1 MAFTETFGGTTIY
14 PSDVSYRAISLSANQ
29 ELSWPLEVATSGNV
43 VAQIMDVTPSASG
56 FTITM
61 PPANEASPGETALFF
76 NAGSFNFTVADN
88 AGNTIVTITPGLAY
102 QVYLTTNT
110 TVAGTWRTTQFGA
123 GTSSATAGSLVGAG
137 IKAINTTLNQS
148 MAVTSLSVN
157 YTAGA
162 ADRSAA
168 FLWTGGAGTIT
179 LPAASTVGNDWFF
192 HIRNGGTGAIS
203 LATTGGELINGTA
216 TVDFN
221 PGDSAIIV
229 CDGTGYFTIG
239 FGQAPEFLFDYVS
252 IDLTSQS
259 SPYTLAGSNL
269 NRIAYQFSGTLTTN
283 MEIIVPATIQQYW
296 VGNFTT
302 GGSYTVT
309 VKTSAGTGVIVPRDA
324 RAILYCNGTDVVT
337 ADTGGISIPILVS
350 QGGTGATNASQ
361 ARTNLGATSIGN
373 ALFIAA
379 DEATARN
386 AIIAAK
392 SGANSDITSLSGLTT
407 PLSVA
412 QGGTGVATFTANGLV
427 YGAGTSS
434 LSVTA
439 AGTTGQVLVGN
450 TGSAPSWATL
460 SGIGVTTFSA
470 GTTGLT
476 PSSATSGAIT
486 LAGTL
491 IVANG
496 GTGAT
501 TLTGYVK
508 GSGTSALTASA
519 TIPATDISGGA
530 ALTKTDDTNVT
541 LTLGGTPASALLA
554 ATSLTLGWSGQLSVA
569 RGGTGAS
576 TLTANGVLY
585 GSGTSAIA
593 ATAVGATGEVLVGN
607 TGAAPSWATL
617 TGIGVT
623 SFSGG
628 TTGLT
633 PNTATTGAITLAGTL
648 GVANGGT
655 GVTTSTGTG
664 SVVLSNSPTFVTPTL
679 GAASATSI
687 ANGLGAAGTPSY
699 TFTGDLNTGMWSPAA
714 DTIAFS
720 ANGTERMRLSTAG
733 NLGVNVTPSVWSG
746 FTAVEMSTYGAVA
759 SSSGTMDVI
768 NNAFNNG
775 SWVYK
780 NTNFASLFRQ
790 EAGAF
795 KFFTAPSGTAATAVS
810 FTERMRLT
818 EAGDVGIGTSSPA
831 NKLDVAGVIRSVSAT
846 FGNSDVIAET
856 TASTGTGYSRFILK
870 TTDREWRL
878 INDASTSGSPFLL
891 YDATAAAT
899 RLLVDSSGNVGIG
912 TTGPSSY
919 GKLAVIG
926 NIATSTDG
934 GTVLTMRAN
943 AGATTV
949 AAYNATG
956 SFLSFN
962 TNASGSGEVER
973 MRITSAG
980 DVGIG
985 TTSYGGKLTII
996 PAANPTTASASTN
1009 QIALGEASNNTAY
1022 RMNIGYIFT
1031 GGYASSIQSIA
1042 GGVPAYLLLNADGG
1056 SVGIGT
1062 YTPTLAKLQVVSAG
1076 AGAAEVVASN
1086 TVGVERI
1093 HLISRNTAGNSYIQS
1108 QNSTCLVGTYDNYSM
1123 QFLTNNT
1130 ERMRIDTSGN
1140 VGIGTSSPS
1149 TILHV
1154 NAGAAA
1160 DTNVRLQAGAAGN
1173 HAKHTYSNSSNTVI
1187 WTSGYQSSTGNFGIN
1202 AGDSFNATGITIN
1215 TSGNVGIGT
1224 TTPDVFARGYSG
1236 RILGISSAGQ
1246 SAIELN
1252 SATGNGAY
1260 FDFGV
1265 NGTRTA
1271 SIYSDASSTD
1281 FSALGARIL
1290 SLGTS
1295 GAAALVLNTNN
1306 TEKMR
1311 ITSAGDVGIGTSSPQ
1326 ALLTISS
1333 GSGTKAVWATTRSFT
1348 VNRNFE
1354 IAVDQY
1360 NEGQFTITPSTTIG
1374 GSTYTT
1380 PVMAI
1385 NASSGAA
1392 PGFVGIGTTA
1402 PSALLDVVGGDL
1414 RVQRTYSSSNTPLS
1428 VLNSAVTSKRQT
1440 YDTAILQ
1447 ADDAPTLRITE
1458 VNSTTSAVIGE
1469 VTLSAGD
1476 GGVQVIGSTG
1486 PQVFATGRAAG
1497 EQGYTTAG
1505 ERMRLT
1511 AAGELL
1517 VGTTTAQTGVAGDA
1531 VGITLYGATST
1542 GAAVFTRDSVNS
1554 VLYVNNKTSGGQLV
1568 QFYNGGNQVGSI
1580 TSNGTTTAY
1589 VTTSDERL
1597 KHDIVD
1603 APEAS
1608 SLIDAI
1614 QVRSFKWNSDS
1625 SEQRYGM
1632 VAQELLEVA
1641 PEAVSQPA
1649 DPEEMMGVD
1658 YSKLVPML
1666 VKEIQSLRARVAQLE
1681 GN

>member
-269 NRIAYQFSGTLTTN
+269 NRIAYQFSGTLTAN

-302 GGSYTVT
+302 GGSYTLT
-309 VKTSAGTGVIVPRDA
+309 VKTSAGTGVVVPRDA

-373 ALFIAA
+373 ALFIAV

-491 IVANG
+491 VVANG

-585 GSGTSAIA
+585 GAGTSAIA
-593 ATAVGATGEVLVGN
+593 ATAVGTTGQVLVGN

-655 GVTTSTGTG
+655 GTNTAFTAG
-664 SVVLSNSPTFVTPTL
+664 SVVFAGASGVYSQDNANLFWDNANDRLGIGTATPGERLTVAATANSAARITSTATTTALIIDNTNANAWGSNLAIRTGGV
-679 GAASATSI
+679 
-687 ANGLGAAGTPSY
+687 AAGYFGTIGSLLGSTSQDITAY
-699 TFTGDLNTGMWSPAA
+699 A
-714 DTIAFS
+714 DTG
-720 ANGTERMRLSTAG
+720 NGFRVYTNGNNERMR
-733 NLGVNVTPSVWSG
+733 
-746 FTAVEMSTYGAVA
+746 
-759 SSSGTMDVI
+759 I
-768 NNAFNNG
+768 N
-775 SWVYK
+775 
-780 NTNFASLFRQ
+780 
-790 EAGAF
+790 
-795 KFFTAPSGTAATAVS
+795 
-810 FTERMRLT
+810 
-818 EAGDVGIGTSSPA
+818 
-831 NKLDVAGVIRSVSAT
+831 
-846 FGNSDVIAET
+846 
-856 TASTGTGYSRFILK
+856 
-870 TTDREWRL
+870 
-878 INDASTSGSPFLL
+878 
-891 YDATAAAT
+891 
-899 RLLVDSSGNVGIG
+899 SSGNVGIG
-912 TTGPSSY
+912 TASPTALLNVSSAAVMSRFQTGS
-919 GKLAVIG
+919 A
-926 NIATSTDG
+926 ADG
-934 GTVLTMRAN
+934 RIEF
-943 AGATTV
+943 
-949 AAYNATG
+949 AYNTTDIGYLNMASATQLELYGRSGVALALGAGG
-956 SFLSFN
+956 S
-962 TNASGSGEVER
+962 ER
-973 MRITSAG
+973 MRIDSSGLVGVGTSSPAARL
-980 DVGIG
+980 DVQVTGGRLQVQSAVSTTGVRLLTVNTTNAATVPIEISGTDIRFTNPLNTVVGMFNSSGNLGVG
-985 TTSYGGKLTII
+985 TTAPQSALNVFGSSGLTLNLADTSWQT
-996 PAANPTTASASTN
+996 AAIKPIDEGAAYQGALALYTHASAVSPTN
-1009 QIALGEASNNTAY
+1009 
-1022 RMNIGYIFT
+1022 
-1031 GGYASSIQSIA
+1031 
-1042 GGVPAYLLLNADGG
+1042 P
-1056 SVGIGT
+1056 
-1062 YTPTLAKLQVVSAG
+1062 
-1076 AGAAEVVASN
+1076 
-1086 TVGVERI
+1086 
-1093 HLISRNTAGNSYIQS
+1093 
-1108 QNSTCLVGTYDNYSM
+1108 
-1123 QFLTNNT
+1123 T
-1130 ERMRIDTSGN
+1130 ERMRINSAGNVGIGTNNPTEKLVLNSAGSVQVATKYINGNTTGVTVGAGADGSAFVYQAAAQPFIVYTNAAERMRILSGGN
-1140 VGIGTSSPS
+1140 VGIGTSSPIS
-1149 TILHV
+1149 TLDV
-1154 NAGAAA
+1154 
-1160 DTNVRLQAGAAGN
+1160 
-1173 HAKHTYSNSSNTVI
+1173 
-1187 WTSGYQSSTGNFGIN
+1187 TGS
-1202 AGDSFNATGITIN
+1202 AGIT
-1215 TSGNVGIGT
+1215 T
-1224 TTPDVFARGYSG
+1224 
-1236 RILGISSAGQ
+1236 
-1246 SAIELN
+1246 
-1252 SATGNGAY
+1252 
-1260 FDFGV
+1260 
-1265 NGTRTA
+1265 
-1271 SIYSDASSTD
+1271 
-1281 FSALGARIL
+1281 
-1290 SLGTS
+1290 
-1295 GAAALVLNTNN
+1295 
-1306 TEKMR
+1306 
-1311 ITSAGDVGIGTSSPQ
+1311 
-1326 ALLTISS
+1326 
-1333 GSGTKAVWATTRSFT
+1333 
-1348 VNRNFE
+1348 
-1354 IAVDQY
+1354 
-1360 NEGQFTITPSTTIG
+1360 
-1374 GSTYTT
+1374 
-1380 PVMAI
+1380 
-1385 NASSGAA
+1385 
-1392 PGFVGIGTTA
+1392 
-1402 PSALLDVVGGDL
+1402 
-1414 RVQRTYSSSNTPLS
+1414 
-1428 VLNSAVTSKRQT
+1428 
-1440 YDTAILQ
+1440 
-1447 ADDAPTLRITE
+1447 
-1458 VNSTTSAVIGE
+1458 
-1469 VTLSAGD
+1469 
-1476 GGVQVIGSTG
+1476 
-1486 PQVFATGRAAG
+1486 
-1497 EQGYTTAG
+1497 
-1505 ERMRLT
+1505 
-1511 AAGELL
+1511 
-1517 VGTTTAQTGVAGDA
+1517 
-1531 VGITLYGATST
+1531 
-1542 GAAVFTRDSVNS
+1542 
-1554 VLYVNNKTSGGQLV
+1554 TSGGNTARIV
-1568 QFYNGGNQVGSI
+1568 SAA
-1580 TSNGTTTAY
+1580 SGTFLGPLPT
-1589 VTTSDERL
+1589 
-1597 KHDIVD
+1597 H
-1603 APEAS
+1603 
-1608 SLIDAI
+1608 
-1614 QVRSFKWNSDS
+1614 Q
-1625 SEQRYGM
+1625 
-1632 VAQELLEVA
+1632 
-1641 PEAVSQPA
+1641 
-1649 DPEEMMGVD
+1649 
-1658 YSKLVPML
+1658 
-1666 VKEIQSLRARVAQLE
+1666 
-1681 GN
+1681 

>member
-29 ELSWPLEVATSGNV
+29 TLAWPLEVATSGNV
-43 VAQIMDVTPSASG
+43 VAQIMDVTPSAGG

-88 AGNTIVTITPGLAY
+88 AGNTIVAITPGLAY
-102 QVYLTTNT
+102 QIYLRTNT
-110 TVAGTWRTTQFGA
+110 TAAGQWRTTQFGA

-179 LPAASTVGNDWFF
+179 LPAASTVANDWFF

-283 MEIIVPATIQQYW
+283 MQIIVPATIQQYW

-302 GGSYTVT
+302 GGSYTLT
-309 VKTSAGTGVIVPRDA
+309 VKTSAGTGVVVPRDA

-350 QGGTGATNASQ
+350 QGGTGATNASS

-373 ALFIAA
+373 ALFIAV

-392 SGANSDITSLSGLTT
+392 SGANSDITSLTGLTT
-407 PLSVA
+407 PLSVP
-412 QGGTGVATFTANGLV
+412 QGGTGVATFTANGIV
-427 YGAGTSS
+427 YGSGASA
-434 LSVTA
+434 LAVTV

-450 TGSAPSWATL
+450 TGTAPSWSTL
-460 SGIGVTTFSA
+460 SGIGVTSFSA
-470 GTTGLT
+470 GSTGLT
-476 PSSATSGAIT
+476 PSTATTGIVT

-491 IVANG
+491 IAANGGTGFASYAVGDLLFASTTTALSKLADVATGNALISGGVGAAPSYGKIGLTTHISGTLDVGNG

-585 GSGTSAIA
+585 GAGTSAIA

-607 TGAAPSWATL
+607 TGGAPSWATL

-623 SFSGG
+623 SFSAG

-664 SVVLSNSPTFVTPTL
+664 AVVLSNSPTLVTPTL

-831 NKLDVAGVIRSVSAT
+831 APLSITRDNAAFRGQLSLQTVSAANFAQVT
-846 FGNSDVIAET
+846 FYDQSTLSAQIYQGYGTDKEINIVNTLASGIALWT
-856 TASTGTGYSRFILK
+856 TNTERM
-870 TTDREWRL
+870 R
-878 INDASTSGSPFLL
+878 INA
-891 YDATAAAT
+891 
-899 RLLVDSSGNVGIG
+899 SGNVGIG
-912 TTGPSSY
+912 TASPGT
-919 GKLAVIG
+919 KLDVVGTINASDGTNG
-926 NIATSTDG
+926 NIRAYVDG
-934 GTVLTMRAN
+934 TAAYLQSLNQAAN
-943 AGATTV
+943 AYRPLLAM
-949 AAYNATG
+949 G
-956 SFLSFN
+956 STISFAN
-962 TNASGSGEVER
+962 NGVTNMTLDASGNLLVGTTTASYSASGRGVAVLGGSASGLLGFQIGGVAKGYVGHFDTSMQVWNEAASPILFGTSATER

-985 TTSYGGKLTII
+985 TVS
-996 PAANPTTASASTN
+996 PAAKLDVNGNIYGASVTATG
-1009 QIALGEASNNTAY
+1009 ALAA
-1022 RMNIGYIFT
+1022 F
-1031 GGYASSIQSIA
+1031 AA
-1042 GGVPAYLLLNADGG
+1042 GGGVTSFYSGA
-1056 SVGIGT
+1056 VGTIR
-1062 YTPTLAKLQVVSAG
+1062 AFANSAG
-1076 AGAAEVVASN
+1076 GASVLAFNASGSEN
-1086 TVGVERI
+1086 
-1093 HLISRNTAGNSYIQS
+1093 
-1108 QNSTCLVGTYDNYSM
+1108 
-1123 QFLTNNT
+1123 
-1130 ERMRIDTSGN
+1130 MRIDSSGN
-1140 VGIGTSSPS
+1140 
-1149 TILHV
+1149 
-1154 NAGAAA
+1154 
-1160 DTNVRLQAGAAGN
+1160 
-1173 HAKHTYSNSSNTVI
+1173 
-1187 WTSGYQSSTGNFGIN
+1187 
-1202 AGDSFNATGITIN
+1202 
-1215 TSGNVGIGT
+1215 
-1224 TTPDVFARGYSG
+1224 
-1236 RILGISSAGQ
+1236 
-1246 SAIELN
+1246 
-1252 SATGNGAY
+1252 
-1260 FDFGV
+1260 
-1265 NGTRTA
+1265 
-1271 SIYSDASSTD
+1271 
-1281 FSALGARIL
+1281 
-1290 SLGTS
+1290 
-1295 GAAALVLNTNN
+1295 
-1306 TEKMR
+1306 
-1311 ITSAGDVGIGTSSPQ
+1311 
-1326 ALLTISS
+1326 
-1333 GSGTKAVWATTRSFT
+1333 
-1348 VNRNFE
+1348 
-1354 IAVDQY
+1354 
-1360 NEGQFTITPSTTIG
+1360 
-1374 GSTYTT
+1374 
-1380 PVMAI
+1380 
-1385 NASSGAA
+1385 
-1392 PGFVGIGTTA
+1392 
-1402 PSALLDVVGGDL
+1402 
-1414 RVQRTYSSSNTPLS
+1414 
-1428 VLNSAVTSKRQT
+1428 
-1440 YDTAILQ
+1440 
-1447 ADDAPTLRITE
+1447 
-1458 VNSTTSAVIGE
+1458 
-1469 VTLSAGD
+1469 
-1476 GGVQVIGSTG
+1476 
-1486 PQVFATGRAAG
+1486 
-1497 EQGYTTAG
+1497 
-1505 ERMRLT
+1505 
-1511 AAGELL
+1511 LL
-1517 VGTTTAQTGVAGDA
+1517 VGTTS
-1531 VGITLYGATST
+1531 ST
-1542 GAAVFTRDSVNS
+1542 GALANNAPVFAGIFQTRSATTASLAAGATEDITGLTSGAAYLVVCNGS
-1554 VLYVNNKTSGGQLV
+1554 SNTTTFVMHTVYVNGAGGVTLA
-1568 QFYNGGNQVGSI
+1568 
-1580 TSNGTTTAY
+1580 TLSNGNGFVLTSPANNTLRVTGL
-1589 VTTSDERL
+1589 VTTQTY
-1597 KHDIVD
+1597 
-1603 APEAS
+1603 PY
-1608 SLIDAI
+1608 SLTRI
-1614 QVRSFKWNSDS
+1614 F
-1625 SEQRYGM
+1625 
-1632 VAQELLEVA
+1632 
-1641 PEAVSQPA
+1641 
-1649 DPEEMMGVD
+1649 
-1658 YSKLVPML
+1658 
-1666 VKEIQSLRARVAQLE
+1666 
-1681 GN
+1681 